1 MLEQTIRDLM
11 QYLDMAH
18 SSYHAVRGLKDL
30 LEENGYRP
38 LYESSRW
45 ELLPGGKYYVTRGDN
60 SLVAFRIPVTEPAG
74 FMLTASH
81 CDRPGFKVKE
91 NADLTGKY
99 TRLSVE
105 RYGGLLIAPWLDR
118 PLSVAGR
125 ALVQTQEGLKSVL
138 VDIDRDLLLIPSVA
152 IHMNRQAN
160 EGYTWDP
167 KTDVLPLL
175 GGAGMEGKLDAL
187 LHRAAGGSVL
197 GHDLYLYVRE
207 NAKLWGVEEEYLS
220 AQALDDLACAW
231 GCAQGFVRA
240 RESEAINVLC
250 VFDGEEVGSMT
261 SQGAGSDL
269 LKTVLGRICAA
280 LQVDMDQLLAQSL
293 MVSADN
299 AHAMHPNHPELAD
312 ANNAPLVGGG
322 PVLKFNANMRYT
334 TDGVTA
340 ALMRQVAHAAGV
352 PLQTYCNRADMPGGS
367 TLGNVSLGQVS
378 VLSADLGLPQL
389 AMHSCYET
397 CGVQDVLDWVELM
410 SSFYSCSLEVP
421 RDGVYTLR

>member
-1 MLEQTIRDLM
+1 MDQSVLDLM

-18 SSYHAVRGLKDL
+18 SSYHAVKGLKDM
-30 LEENGYRP
+30 LEDAGYMP
-38 LYESSRW
+38 ISESSRW
-45 ELLPGGKYYVTRGDN
+45 ELMPGGKYYVTRGEN
-60 SLVAFRIPVTEPAG
+60 ALMAFRVPVTEPCG
-74 FMLTASH
+74 FMMTASH
-81 CDRPGFKVKE
+81 CDRPGFKVKT

-105 RYGGLLIAPWLDR
+105 RYGGLLIGPWLDR

-125 ALVQTQEGLKSVL
+125 VLVQTENGVRSRL

-160 EGYTWDP
+160 DGYAWDA
-167 KTDVLPLL
+167 KTDVIPLM
-175 GGAGMEGKLDAL
+175 GSADNEGKLNAL
-187 LHRAAGGSVL
+187 LHRVAGGTVL
-197 GHDLYLYVRE
+197 SHDLYLYVRE
-207 NAKLWGVEEEYLS
+207 KAKVWGIEEEYLS

-231 GCAQGFVRA
+231 CCARAFIEA

-261 SQGAGSDL
+261 NQGAGSNF

-280 LQVDMDQLLAQSL
+280 LQVDMDQLLAQSV

-299 AHAMHPNHPELAD
+299 AHALHPNHPELAD
-312 ANNAPLVGGG
+312 PQNAPLVGGG
-322 PVLKFNANMRYT
+322 PVLKYNANMRYT

-340 ALMRQVAHAAGV
+340 ALMQQIAHAAGV
-352 PLQTYCNRADMPGGS
+352 PLQSYCNRADMPGGS

-378 VLSADLGLPQL
+378 VLSVDIGLPQL

-397 CGVQDVLDWVELM
+397 CARQDVLDLVELAR
-410 SSFYSCSLEVP
+410 SFYSCSLEVP
-421 RDGVYTLR
+421 YDGVYNLR

>member
-125 ALVQTQEGLKSVL
+125 ALVQTQDGLKSVL
-138 VDIDRDLLLIPSVA
+138 VDIDRDLMLIPSVA

-160 EGYTWDP
+160 DGYIWDP

-207 NAKLWGVEEEYLS
+207 NAKLWGVEKEYLS

-269 LKTVLGRICAA
+269 LKNVLGRICAA